1 MAKKQKS
8 TADNIREWISDN
20 LRYLILGLGA
30 LIVLLIIVLVVRAVT
45 APKTGGKSPENGQST
60 SSAPNTETGAK
71 TKDSAGEEN
80 AGDSPEGA
88 QEEKAQP
95 GEGLT
100 QNVPDILDLMT
111 RYYQAWEQKDLET
124 LRAIQ
129 PSLSAEDEADIRNN
143 DAIESFQNITTY
155 SAQGLTDNSYVAYV
169 YFEVKVAGISTLAPT
184 LTDFYLEPGDSGAL
198 IISDKFGTEER
209 TAFMEQMRATPG
221 VQALI
226 RQVNSRLSQS
236 AQADSDLE
244 AYVVSLQGGSTD
256 SSDSSGT
263 DSAENDL
270 LPGTAG
276 FEEGDEVYATT
287 DINVRGEASADS
299 ILYGMLSKDHAAT
312 ILSLAD
318 GGWCKIRYTTG
329 NTTIEGYVM
338 TQYLAKN

>member
-1 MAKKQKS
+1 MAKKQKT

-30 LIVLLIIVLVVRAVT
+30 LIVLLIIILVIRAVT
-45 APKTGGKSPENGQST
+45 GGSSGKSTVKGQNDSSVQTAGTGENS
-60 SSAPNTETGAK
+60 
-71 TKDSAGEEN
+71 KDSSQDGEEGEN
-80 AGDSPEGA
+80 SQDG

-95 GEGLT
+95 GDGLT
-100 QNVPDILDLMT
+100 QNVPEILDLMT
-111 RYYQAWEQKDLET
+111 RYYAAWEQKDMDAMRT
-124 LRAIQ
+124 IQ
-129 PSLSAEDEADIRNN
+129 PSLSAEDEADIQNN

-155 SAQGLTDNSYVAYV
+155 STQGLTDGSSAVYV
-169 YFEVKVAGISTLAPT
+169 YFEVKVAGINTLAPT
-184 LTDFYLEPGDSGAL
+184 LTDFYLETNDSGQL
-198 IISDKFGTEER
+198 VIVDKFGTDER

-226 RQVNSRLSQS
+226 RQVNTRLSQAS
-236 AQADSDLE
+236 SEDSDLE
-244 AYVVSLQGGSTD
+244 AYVVSLQGGSTE
-256 SSDSSGT
+256 SSDSA
-263 DSAENDL
+263 DSSADENL
-270 LPGTAG
+270 LPGSAG

-299 ILYGMLSKDHAAT
+299 ILYGMLGKDHAAT

-338 TQYLAKN
+338 TQYLAKK